1 VGKRVAAINT
11 AATGAFRFA
20 TLGAGDYTV
29 RADHDRL
36 VASRTE
42 APLRQLS
49 VTVLT
54 VSGEVIEQQ
63 GVTNLVDELKNVP
76 NTDSFTLY
84 GM

>member
-42 APLRQLS
+42 APLRHL
-49 VTVLT
+49 
-54 VSGEVIEQQ
+54 QQ